1 MLNWFK
7 YVKSIEK
14 SLLVHRTLTMFQ
26 IQWKQSFLRSKL
38 EEFEVASVF
47 VE

>member
-14 SLLVHRTLTMFQ
+14 SLLVHRTLTVFQ
-26 IQWKQSFLRSKL
+26 IQGKQNFLRSKL
-38 EEFEVASVF
+38 EEVAF
-47 VE
+47 VIVE